1 MQKALILVNIGSP
14 DKPEKQYVKRFLKE
28 FLNDRH
34 VINLPWLARKILVNC
49 IIIPFRTPKST
60 ALYKQLWTERGSP
73 LLFYMQGLEKKTKAF
88 LSTDY
93 QIYTAYRYGSLS
105 LKKSLQHIK
114 NQNFDEVI
122 IFPMFPQYASST
134 TGSIID
140 VVNKEIKTWII
151 KPYLK
156 IIPQFY
162 HHPAFIDSWVKNIKQ
177 FDYQS
182 YEKIVF
188 SYHSLPLSH
197 IRNLH
202 SSVKENTCT
211 CFSEMPQYG
220 SHCYKATCYQTTRL
234 LADSLQLPKNKY
246 ITTFQSQI
254 SENWL
259 SPFTDT
265 TILALAQNKIK
276 KILVITPS
284 FTTDC
289 LETIYEIGKEYKEM
303 FLRNGGEE
311 LTLVPCLNDSDSWV
325 KAIAEIIK

>member
-1 MQKALILVNIGSP
+1 
-14 DKPEKQYVKRFLKE
+14 
-28 FLNDRH
+28 
-34 VINLPWLARKILVNC
+34 
-49 IIIPFRTPKST
+49 
-60 ALYKQLWTERGSP
+60 
-73 LLFYMQGLEKKTKAF
+73 
-88 LSTDY
+88 
-93 QIYTAYRYGSLS
+93 
-105 LKKSLQHIK
+105 
-114 NQNFDEVI
+114 
-122 IFPMFPQYASST
+122 
-134 TGSIID
+134 
-140 VVNKEIKTWII
+140 
-151 KPYLK
+151 
-156 IIPQFY
+156 
-162 HHPAFIDSWVKNIKQ
+162 
-177 FDYQS
+177 
-182 YEKIVF
+182 
-188 SYHSLPLSH
+188 
-197 IRNLH
+197 
-202 SSVKENTCT
+202 
-211 CFSEMPQYG
+211 MPQYG

>member
-188 SYHSLPLSH
+188 SYH
-197 IRNLH
+197 
-202 SSVKENTCT
+202 
-211 CFSEMPQYG
+211 
-220 SHCYKATCYQTTRL
+220 
-234 LADSLQLPKNKY
+234 LQ
-246 ITTFQSQI
+246 
-254 SENWL
+254 L
-259 SPFTDT
+259 SPFLCTMKPEKLFFSAC
-265 TILALAQNKIK
+265 ISKIHGYNIGNIMVCK
-276 KILVITPS
+276 CDPANIGSGDDLFNLLDIS
-284 FTTDC
+284 DFT
-289 LETIYEIGKEYKEM
+289 LLLSHPAK
-303 FLRNGGEE
+303 F
-311 LTLVPCLNDSDSWV
+311 V
-325 KAIAEIIK
+325 